1 MTPRLLVAALA
12 VTGLLGGCTS
22 PSPSPAQGTP
32 SSTGSASTGAEGSPG
47 SSTPASTSA
56 PTPTSSPTPRDVV
69 LGTGTVTVDGTE
81 VAVSGD
87 CDISREFGEQPVPSL
102 DTDDVDVLLAVD
114 NLTGD
119 GGHEGPFALQV
130 RLLGSGVLVGRTIT
144 SQGAPGED
152 GTTVDTSYEGEI
164 EVAELRDR
172 RELEFVGVAT
182 LHLEATQE
190 RVAGSEGT
198 ARRELVVDV
207 ACPISRPS

>member
-1 MTPRLLVAALA
+1 MTPRLLIALLA
-12 VTGLLGGCTS
+12 GAILAGGCTS
-22 PSPSPAQGTP
+22 PSTAPEPSA
-32 SSTGSASTGAEGSPG
+32 SASTATTPTGAVASPAPSPTS
-47 SSTPASTSA
+47 SSTP
-56 PTPTSSPTPRDVV
+56 TPTTTPTPRDMV
-69 LGTGTVTVDGTE
+69 LGTGTVTADGTE
-81 VAVSGD
+81 LAVSGD

-102 DTDDVDVLLAVD
+102 DADDVDVLLAVD

-119 GGHEGPFALQV
+119 GGHDGPFALQV
-130 RLLGSGVLVGRTIT
+130 RLLGSGALVGRTVT

-152 GTTVDTSYEGEI
+152 GTTLDTTYEGEI

-172 RELEFVGVAT
+172 QELEFVDVAT

-190 RVAGSEGT
+190 RVQGSEGP